1 MKKILQVYDLFTSYD
16 GTTFVY
22 ALSYS
27 LLLALAPLTALLVV
41 FFRRSPEGLANI
53 LDFAEQ
59 YIPQDLLSPFIDFFL
74 GNSPVELIPL
84 IFFIVVSLWVASRAI
99 YSFLM
104 ISAHLDEVALPQWF
118 MRGVSL
124 IDFVVLLA
132 SLGLMVF
139 VLQQFPFTGLL
150 TQIAVLFVGFCIFYR
165 LLSFR
170 NYQWR
175 AVAPGALF
183 TTVCMSLLGTFFFF
197 VINHFTHYESI
208 YGPLSSMVI
217 LFLSVYIIASIIYL
231 GFCVNQ
237 VFVEKDMVQPLKHY
251 VTAVKILEKIFPFS
265 LLK

>member
-1 MKKILQVYDLFTSYD
+1 M
-16 GTTFVY
+16 
-22 ALSYS
+22 
-27 LLLALAPLTALLVV
+27 
-41 FFRRSPEGLANI
+41 
-53 LDFAEQ
+53 
-59 YIPQDLLSPFIDFFL
+59 
-74 GNSPVELIPL
+74 ELIPL

-124 IDFVVLLA
+124 VDFVVLLA

-183 TTVCMSLLGTFFFF
+183 TTVCMSVLGTFFFF
-197 VINHFTHYESI
+197 VINHFTHYES
-208 YGPLSSMVI
+208 
-217 LFLSVYIIASIIYL
+217 F
-231 GFCVNQ
+231 
-237 VFVEKDMVQPLKHY
+237 
-251 VTAVKILEKIFPFS
+251 TARCRPW
-265 LLK
+265 

>member
-1 MKKILQVYDLFTSYD
+1 MKKILQVYEMFTSYD

-41 FFRRSPEGLANI
+41 FFRSSPVGLASI
-53 LDFAEQ
+53 LDFAKQ

-104 ISAHLDEVALPQWF
+104 ISAHLDEVELPQWF

-150 TQIAVLFVGFCIFYR
+150 TQTAVLFVGFCIFYR

-183 TTVCMSLLGTFFFF
+183 TTVCM
-197 VINHFTHYESI
+197 
-208 YGPLSSMVI
+208 
-217 LFLSVYIIASIIYL
+217 IASIIYL

>member
-1 MKKILQVYDLFTSYD
+1 MKKILEVYDLFTSYD

-27 LLLALAPLTALLVV
+27 LLLSLAPLAALLVV
-41 FFRRSPEGLANI
+41 FFRSSPAGLQSI
-53 LDFAEQ
+53 LTFAEK
-59 YIPQDLLSPFIDFFL
+59 YIPQDLLNPFIDFFL

-104 ISAHLDEVALPQWF
+104 ISAHLDEVELPQWF
-118 MRGVSL
+118 MRGVAVA
-124 IDFVVLLA
+124 DFVVLL
-132 SLGLMVF
+132 SVLILMVF
-139 VLQQFPFTGLL
+139 VLQHFRFAGLISQVL
-150 TQIAVLFVGFCIFYR
+150 VLFLGFCIFYR

-175 AVAPGALF
+175 AVAPGAMF
-183 TTVCMSLLGTFFFF
+183 TTIGMSLLGTFFFF
-197 VINHFTHYESI
+197 VINHFTRYESI

-231 GFCVNQ
+231 GFCINQ

-251 VTAVKILEKIFPFS
+251 VTAVKFLKKIFPFS
-265 LLK
+265 LMR